1 MNTLDQKLFRDLFRL
16 KGQVIAITL
25 IVACGIACLVTMMS
39 AYNSLQLTQQTYYDR
54 YRFADVFVPLK
65 RAPDSLTARI
75 AEIPGVQQVQTRVV
89 VNVNLDVPGLN
100 EPATGRLIS
109 IPEARSPMLN
119 DLFIRKGRYIE
130 PGRRD
135 QVLVSEAF
143 ATANNLDIGDELG
156 AVINDALAAATD
168 CWNCPVAEYIYE
180 VNAGEL
186 FPDNQRFG
194 ILWMNREA

>member
-39 AYNSLQLTQQTYYDR
+39 AYDSLQLTQQTYYDR

-65 RAPDSLTARI
+65 RAPDSLTDRI

-109 IPEARSPMLN
+109 IPE
-119 DLFIRKGRYIE
+119 
-130 PGRRD
+130 
-135 QVLVSEAF
+135 
-143 ATANNLDIGDELG
+143 T
-156 AVINDALAAATD
+156 
-168 CWNCPVAEYIYE
+168 
-180 VNAGEL
+180 
-186 FPDNQRFG
+186 
-194 ILWMNREA
+194 